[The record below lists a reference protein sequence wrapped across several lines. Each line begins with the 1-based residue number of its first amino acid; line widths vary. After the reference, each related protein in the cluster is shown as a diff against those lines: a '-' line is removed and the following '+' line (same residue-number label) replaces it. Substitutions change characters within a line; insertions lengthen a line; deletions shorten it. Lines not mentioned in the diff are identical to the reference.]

1 MQDRGRRLEGKV
13 AIVTGAGPSGPPPKM
28 GTGQAISM
36 VLAWQGAR
44 VLLVDRVVQ
53 RAEETLAAIRAEGGE
68 ASVYGGDVTA
78 AADCRGMAQATVER
92 YGGLHI
98 LVNNVGILL
107 DRGSV
112 VDTPEEDWDRVL
124 SVNLKGMMLTSKYAI
139 PRMMEGGGGS
149 VVNIS
154 SDGALRAGRSSQV
167 HYNTAKGGIIP
178 GQRRGPLDPP
188 EWRCPVDGG
197 EPGHV
202 PYGGVEKMY
211 VGVH

>member
-1 MQDRGRRLEGKV
+1 MQDRGRRLDGKV
-13 AIVTGAGPSGPPPKM
+13 AIVTGAGPSVPPPKM

-36 VLAWQGAR
+36 VLARQGAR

-167 HYNTAKGGIIP
+167 HYNTAKGGIIALTTTMAAQH
-178 GQRRGPLDPP
+178 GREAFG
-188 EWRCPVDGG
+188 
-197 EPGHV
+197 
-202 PYGGVEKMY
+202 
-211 VGVH
+211 